1 MKVVVGLSAF
11 IVAMLTLGWVNG
23 TDLDMD
29 LAVLSINQKET
40 DNVYGEHMDS
50 ERTDLI
56 KPEEVDTT
64 TSLSNNCDTTTGHAP
79 DAVLE
84 TLNKVLVSYSES
96 SYGSKPAPRQTID
109 WKVST
114 NKYNNQ
120 QYDLEPVSLEEPV
133 LFVWP
138 HKKNSNPREWRSTLA
153 KSIASIRLGK
163 LVIRNLIE
171 QRPMEPY
178 ALFFALIRLLD
189 TNEILLYELPKA
201 PWSPYHK
208 TNIDVQFSAYS
219 KASQEA
225 GRPSKSFAHT
235 TVAVYAKTFVSIEL
249 ARLLY
254 DFIRPN
260 RFIVI
265 HSYAYADPEEIRLA
279 GIGFRTTLFGTNLF
293 GTQLEAVS
301 LLISEIITGCP
312 LVAFCFLTYLSVHK
326 EIELVLDIGWLNMI
340 TIPPKHTHPY
350 LSQRQHLSPHSFSAG
365 FPADFISHTHTPS
378 IDPRAWS
385 ILSSLVLQM
394 PYQHARITYRPH
406 FNFQGRSFPIEL
418 IIWLLNAI
426 YGIKP
431 DVELSLVGFHQA
443 QDLSHFRTTSF
454 VAICTL
460 GQLSVYCCGSAFI
473 STFLDAIATANSL
486 CIYLY
491 DIRQN
496 SDVKKMLQ
504 HITHP
509 KQLDIIFNS
518 SSIRFILM
526 YPYPKFPDIH
536 DYIQR
541 LSARLIPIPHHQP
554 YNISYTLQEF
564 INLSLWAYHPF
575 PCPELIAK
583 SMPDDESTRH
593 LDPHINRMFCFR
605 TVLVS
610 SSQDC
615 QTAISYL
622 DYMLNYI
629 RNTIPTDSTPTPYH
643 HLTDITFRLINMTYH
658 DLNLLILAIIQFIF
672 KLYPTITNITI
683 TGVIVSLECQD
694 QLIRDLLTQRNNH
707 FFSAPNV
714 QLPDLYLTTIN
725 TNSQTKN
732 HYIFTQDL
740 TKKAPRGTIIYRGNP
755 ALPHITQ

>member
-29 LAVLSINQKET
+29 LPVLSINQKET
-40 DNVYGEHMDS
+40 DNIYGEPMDS
-50 ERTDLI
+50 ERTGLI
-56 KPEEVDTT
+56 KPEEADAT
-64 TSLSNNCDTTTGHAP
+64 TSLSNNCDTTTGHGP
-79 DAVLE
+79 DAFLE
-84 TLNKVLVSYSES
+84 TLNKVLVSYSEYS
-96 SYGSKPAPRQTID
+96 DGSKPAPNQTID

-133 LFVWP
+133 LFMWP
-138 HKKNSNPREWRSTLA
+138 HKRNSNSREWRNTLT

-171 QRPMEPY
+171 KRSVEPY
-178 ALFFALIRLLD
+178 ALFFTLIRLLD

-201 PWSPYHK
+201 PWPPYYK
-208 TNIDVQFSAYS
+208 TNVDIQFNAYS

-235 TVAVYAKTFVSIEL
+235 TVTVYAKTFVSIEL

-254 DFIRPN
+254 DFIRPG

-265 HSYAYADPEEIRLA
+265 HSYAYADPEETRLA
-279 GIGFRTTLFGTNLF
+279 RIEFRTNVF
-293 GTQLEAVS
+293 GTQLEAVR
-301 LLISEIITGCP
+301 LLISEIITGRP
-312 LVAFCFLTYLSVHK
+312 LVASCFLTYLSDQK
-326 EIELVLDIGWLNMI
+326 GLELVLGIGWLNMI
-340 TIPPKHTHPY
+340 TIPPKHTHLY
-350 LSQRQHLSPHSFSAG
+350 LSQHQHLSPQSFPPAV
-365 FPADFISHTHTPS
+365 PADFISHTNIPS
-378 IDPRAWS
+378 FDPNAWS
-385 ILSSLVLQM
+385 ILISLVLQM

-431 DVELSLVGFHQA
+431 DIELSLVGFHQA
-443 QDLSHFRTTSF
+443 QDLSYSRTTSLA
-454 VAICTL
+454 AICIF

-473 STFLDAIATANSL
+473 STFLDAIATSNPL

-491 DIRQN
+491 DVRQD
-496 SDVKKMLQ
+496 SDVKKMLEL
-504 HITHP
+504 ITRP
-509 KQLDIIFNS
+509 KQLNIIFNS

-526 YPYPKFPDIH
+526 YPYPRLPDIH
-536 DYIQR
+536 DYIQQ
-541 LSARLIPIPHHQP
+541 LSAWLISSPHHQP

-564 INLSLWAYHPF
+564 VNLSLWAYHPF
-575 PCPELIAK
+575 PHPELIAE

-593 LDPHINRMFCFR
+593 LAPHINRMFCFR
-605 TVLVS
+605 SVLVS

-615 QTAISYL
+615 QTAINYL

-629 RNTIPTDSTPTPYH
+629 KRTIPTDSTPTQYH
-643 HLTDITFRLINMTYH
+643 HLTDITFRLINITYYNTNH
-658 DLNLLILAIIQFIF
+658 LILSIIQFIF

-683 TGVIVSLECQD
+683 TGAIVSLECKD
-694 QLIRDLLTQRNNH
+694 QLIRDLLNQRNNH
-707 FFSAPNV
+707 FFSASDV

-725 TNSQTKN
+725 TESQAKTQ
-732 HYIFTQDL
+732 YIFTQDL
-740 TKKAPRGTIIYRGNP
+740 TKQAPRGTIIYRGNP
-755 ALPHITQ
+755 TLPHFTQ